1 MIQQI
6 AQSLYSGSPDEL
18 LYHYTTIGGL
28 QGIVESQ
35 CLWASDVRYMNDSA
49 ELQYIIRLLRERN
62 ESTSSPIGEGSQ
74 DRSLLAQFID
84 WIEYRMTNGHMVF
97 AASFRANGNLLSQ
110 WRGYSRIG
118 KGVSIGFKG
127 SDIQQLLTD
136 KQFQLGRCIYRR
148 EDQIALIDRVL
159 DSLSTMIKQFE
170 LENPDTEREYFFSL
184 IEADML
190 RIAALLKHPSFAE
203 EDEWRIVSPVITD
216 YLSAPVKFREGKS
229 MLIPYYEFPL
239 SLQNEAIPI
248 EHLFLGPTPNSALSL
263 NSIRLYLRKQGIQL
277 DKDIT
282 YCDIPYRNR

>member
-6 AQSLYSGSPDEL
+6 AQSLYSGFPDEL

-28 QGIVESQ
+28 QGIVESR

-62 ESTSSPIGEGSQ
+62 ENK
-74 DRSLLAQFID
+74 DRGLLAQFID

-127 SDIQQLLTD
+127 GDIQQLLINN
-136 KQFQLGRCIYRR
+136 QFQLGRCIYRR
-148 EDQIALIDRVL
+148 EDQITLIDRVL
-159 DSLSTMIKQFE
+159 GSLSSMITQFE
-170 LENPDTEREYFFSL
+170 QDNPGAEREYFFGL

-239 SLQNEAIPI
+239 SIQRQAIPI

-263 NSIRLYLRKQGIQL
+263 NSIRLYFRKQGIQL
-277 DKDIT
+277 GQDIT
-282 YCDIPYRNR
+282 YCDIPYRSR